1 MFIKLLLVIT
11 SWLVIMP
18 LTGHAAPLIYDES
31 VDGDLND
38 QTLLLDAGINTISGD
53 WTLIYPNVTDKDSF
67 WFTIPQDMELTNVTY
82 TFDDSSVTLP
92 FGYAL
97 LSPYMVLPYTSDR
110 VNLVV
115 PGADSPQNF
124 FESSLPI
131 SEGTYFLRQ
140 DLSFLQ
146 TEFSNW
152 TLSNGDGGTVPYT
165 WSFTV
170 EPTVVPVPA
179 AVWLFASGLLG
190 LITVARRKV
199 NV

>member
-1 MFIKLLLVIT
+1 MFIKSLLVIAGC
-11 SWLVIMP
+11 LVIMP
-18 LTGHAAPLIYDES
+18 LMGHAAPLIYDES

-53 WTLIYPNVTDKDSF
+53 WTLIYPNTSDKDSF

-82 TFDDSSVTLP
+82 TFDDSSVTMP
-92 FGYAL
+92 FGWAL
-97 LSPYMVLPYTSDR
+97 LSQYTLLPYTADR
-110 VNLVV
+110 GNLVL
-115 PGADSPQNF
+115 PGTASPQNF

-131 SEGTYFLRQ
+131 SDGTHLLVQ
-140 DLSFLQ
+140 HLSFSQ
-146 TEFSNW
+146 TDFPPW
-152 TLSNGDGGTVPYT
+152 ALSTGDGGTIPYT

-190 LITVARRKV
+190 LITVVRRKE
-199 NV
+199 NA